1 MMSSVEPMSSR
12 SGLWGSA
19 PILVLET
26 PALRPLRG
34 GAYEQP
40 NPNRVYIT

>member
-26 PALRPLRG
+26 PALLPLRG
-34 GAYEQP
+34 GAYEQT
-40 NPNRVYIT
+40 NSY